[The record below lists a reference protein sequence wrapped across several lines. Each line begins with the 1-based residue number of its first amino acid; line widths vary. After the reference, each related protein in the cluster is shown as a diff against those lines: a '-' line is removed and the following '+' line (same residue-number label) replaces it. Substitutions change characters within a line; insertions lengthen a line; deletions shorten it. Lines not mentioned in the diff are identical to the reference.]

1 MQILASIYDNK
12 NDNYILAF
20 ILRHTFVSWNS
31 QLASGRAQC
40 SSLKSF
46 GCLGGNCFFCSRRC
60 MYGAT
65 GVKSEKQQRNGP
77 KKGCCG
83 SFDFPLI
90 SSTGAFLAY
99 FHFSSSERNPW
110 PSMFSPWFVP
120 VPLHFHHFN
129 IWSGKMLAFKPE
141 QDISDANHAF
151 TNVSITSH

>member
-1 MQILASIYDNK
+1 MKKREIFLMQILASIYDNK

-46 GCLGGNCFFCSRRC
+46 GCFGGNCFFCSRRC

-110 PSMFSPWFVP
+110 PLFLF
-120 VPLHFHHFN
+120 LYT
-129 IWSGKMLAFKPE
+129 
-141 QDISDANHAF
+141 F
-151 TNVSITSH
+151 TTLIFDQVNVSLQAWTRHQRRKSCIYKRFYY